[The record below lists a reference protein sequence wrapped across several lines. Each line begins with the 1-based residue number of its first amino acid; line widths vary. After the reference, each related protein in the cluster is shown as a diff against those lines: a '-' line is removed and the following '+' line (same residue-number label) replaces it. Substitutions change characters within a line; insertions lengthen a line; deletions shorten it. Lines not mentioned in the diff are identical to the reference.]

1 MKKGE
6 HLMRKVETEIYT
18 RICGY
23 FRPSN
28 QANPGKIAEIKDRKY
43 YRLKGVFD
51 EKKANME

>member
-1 MKKGE
+1 
-6 HLMRKVETEIYT
+6 MRKVETEIYT

-43 YRLKGVFD
+43 YNINGDSD
-51 EKKANME
+51 EKKES